1 MTDYIHY
8 RDPDSKE
15 MQRRLESLPKC
26 SGTCIFIDLVNST
39 GIKYQFGV
47 EGWGRLINNTFN
59 IINFLNDFPNNI
71 VKGIGDELMLFI
83 PDTVLRD
90 KKTINDYFSLLFEIY
105 ATLDNI
111 KNFPLE
117 GLFIDCKVGIHYCT
131 EVYNITFFEGV
142 NDYYGID
149 IDLAARVM
157 TKSKANTIVMSES
170 FYNKV
175 FEDFQNKE
183 MYHHEKLLSLISEKE
198 EAWFKG
204 VPHVTEIRTLE
215 V

>member
-1 MTDYIHY
+1 MAEYIHY
-8 RDPDSKE
+8 RDPDSNE
-15 MQRRLESLPKC
+15 MKQHLQHLPKC

-39 GIKYQFGV
+39 GIKYNCGV
-47 EGWGRLINNTFN
+47 DGWGRLINNTFN
-59 IINFLNDFPNNI
+59 IINFLNDFPENI

-83 PDTVLRD
+83 PDTILFA
-90 KKTINDYFSLLFEIY
+90 KTTINDYFSLLFEIF

-131 EVYNITFFEGV
+131 EVYNITFFEGF

-157 TKSKANTIVMSES
+157 SKSKANTIVMSES
-170 FYNKV
+170 FYKKV
-175 FEDFQNKE
+175 YEDFQNKE
-183 MYHHEKLLSLISEKE
+183 MYHQEKLLSLISDKE
-198 EAWFKG
+198 AVQFKG
-204 VPHVTEIRTLE
+204 VPHLTEIRLLE

>member
-1 MTDYIHY
+1 MVEYIHF
-8 RDPDSKE
+8 RDPESKE
-15 MQRRLESLPKC
+15 MKEKLQTLPKC

-39 GIKYQFGV
+39 GIKYTHGIA
-47 EGWGRLINNTFN
+47 EWGCLLNNTFN
-59 IINFLNDFPNNI
+59 IINLLNDFPENI

-83 PDTVLRD
+83 PDDVLFA
-90 KKTINDYFSLLFEIY
+90 KKNINDYFSLLFELY

-131 EVYNITFFEGV
+131 EVYNITFFEGF

-149 IDLAARVM
+149 IDLSARVM
-157 TKSKANTIVMSES
+157 SQSKANTIVLSES
-170 FYNKV
+170 YYNKV
-175 FEDFQNKE
+175 YEDYQLKE
-183 MYHHEKLLSLISEKE
+183 QYRSEKLLSMISQKSSVS
-198 EAWFKG
+198 FKG
-204 VPHVTEIRTLE
+204 VPHLTDIRFLE